1 MSNIFSHK
9 LCSISQVLSQTQ
21 DHRHRVLVSAARN
34 IRAWMMKVWKIK
46 SIYHTLNMF
55 NLDVIQNGLIA
66 ECWIPVANLEDVQL
80 ALRRGTV
87 SGWRRL
93 SCRVLFILILIFF
106 LPVTL
111 YSMFCFFDTTDFVHW
126 LILSRTVRWIY
137 CFIILFIYFFYYCF
151 FYC

>member
-1 MSNIFSHK
+1 MLSNLFSHL

-87 SGWRRL
+87 SSWRGF
-93 SCRVLFILILIFF
+93 SCILLFISLMPFTF
-106 LPVTL
+106 PWHYTVC
-111 YSMFCFFDTTDFVHW
+111 SPFFDTAGFV
-126 LILSRTVRWIY
+126 LRFILSKTLRWIY
-137 CFIILFIYFFYYCF
+137 YFHLLLLSLFF
-151 FYC
+151 